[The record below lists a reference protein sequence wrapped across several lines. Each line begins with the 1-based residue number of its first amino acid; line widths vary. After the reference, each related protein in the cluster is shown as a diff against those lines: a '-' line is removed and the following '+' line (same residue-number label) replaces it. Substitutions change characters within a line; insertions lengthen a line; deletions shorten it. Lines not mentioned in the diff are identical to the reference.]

1 MSEKLTKRLLA
12 IFIGVAILTT
22 VMSVA
27 SFLFAKSY
35 RTPENKTPLS
45 SECKLVVFSEDCFYP
60 YSETNV
66 SISEQIT
73 KFLSSNPGW
82 YVKDIDCVYYPRN
95 ASLGSISVYVTFQKD
110 Y

>member
-1 MSEKLTKRLLA
+1 MSEKSMKRLLA
-12 IFIGVAILTT
+12 IFIGISILMT
-22 VMSVA
+22 VMSFA
-27 SFLFAKSY
+27 SFLYVKFY

-73 KFLSSNPGW
+73 NFLSLHPEW